1 MNGSKNLIEKIRV
14 SVFAS
19 HRMQLIYTQK
29 LYKFETE
36 NAGIEPL
43 NVQEICEP
51 TDNSQ
56 NDEKQTDLLFSNE
69 WNHQKVHDLSHL
81 IDIPSSVMDAD
92 KWVN

>member
-1 MNGSKNLIEKIRV
+1 MVEKIRV

-19 HRMQLIYTQK
+19 HRTQLVYTQK

-36 NAGIEPL
+36 NASIEPL

-56 NDEKQTDLLFSNE
+56 NDGKQTDLVFSNE
-69 WNHQKVHDLSHL
+69 WAHQKVYELSKFQQNFIARHRF
-81 IDIPSSVMDAD
+81 
-92 KWVN
+92 